1 MKVPTS
7 AKLSL
12 ESLRDSRPL
21 LKNPGRNGILI
32 LFSFGLAV
40 LCCAVSLAQ
49 EKAADP
55 TKELSLSALGY
66 RGLSP
71 MSRFTT
77 QHDLTINFLDSDHI
91 LFTYNP
97 KKLID
102 RHSEC
107 PPSHKDHIIQADVLD
122 LSSRKVIREK
132 SWYVHDEHAYL
143 WPLGQGRFLL
153 RILNSLYELDSN

>member
-1 MKVPTS
+1 MGRTYLLPAPACSACEFRGHRGMKVPTS

-32 LFSFGLAV
+32 LFTFGLAV

-77 QHDLTINFLDSDHI
+77 
-91 LFTYNP
+91 
-97 KKLID
+97 
-102 RHSEC
+102 
-107 PPSHKDHIIQADVLD
+107 
-122 LSSRKVIREK
+122 
-132 SWYVHDEHAYL
+132 
-143 WPLGQGRFLL
+143 
-153 RILNSLYELDSN
+153 